1 MRLIRTWREIQAE
14 AAGAVVAVGNFDGV
28 HEGHRAVIGAAVGAA
43 RTASAPAGVLTF
55 EPHPRTWFRPE
66 QDPFRL
72 TPLRSKVRQ
81 LEAQGLD
88 LLYVLPF
95 DEAMATRTAEAFVE
109 DILIGG
115 LQADRV
121 VVGYDFVFGKGRTGS
136 VETLQGYSEAGR
148 FGLTVVPA
156 VDDGTGASY
165 SSTRIRGALRDGDPA
180 TAAALL
186 GRYWEIEGHV
196 LPGDRRG
203 RTIGF
208 PTANLDIGDYLR
220 PRFGVYAV
228 LIALDDPDSAETVWL
243 PGVANLGKRPTIG
256 GDKVLLEVNIF
267 DFDSDIYGRLA
278 RVRLV
283 DYVRPETKFDG
294 LDALKAQIAKD
305 AAAARRII
313 AALPAGRR

>member
-1 MRLIRTWREIQAE
+1 MRLIRTWRDARAA

-28 HEGHRAVIGAAVGAA
+28 HEGHRAVIGAAVEGARKA
-43 RTASAPAGVLTF
+43 GAPAGVLTF
-55 EPHPRTWFRPE
+55 EPHPRTWFRPG
-66 QDPFRL
+66 QNPFRL

-81 LEAQGLD
+81 LEALDLD

-115 LQADRV
+115 LQVSRV
-121 VVGYDFVFGKGRTGS
+121 VVGYDFAFGKGRTGS
-136 VETLQGYSEAGR
+136 VETLQDYSGAGR
-148 FGLTVVPA
+148 FDLTVVPA
-156 VDDGTGASY
+156 VDDGTGAGY

-180 TAAALL
+180 AAAALL

-228 LIALDDPDSAETVWL
+228 LIALDDPDSAGTVWL
-243 PGVANLGKRPTIG
+243 PGVANLGERPTIG
-256 GDKVLLEVNIF
+256 DDKVLLEVNIF

>member
-1 MRLIRTWREIQAE
+1 MRLIRTWRDVQAE

-28 HEGHRAVIGAAVGAA
+28 HEGHRTVIGAAVAAA
-43 RTASAPAGVLTF
+43 RTAGAPVGVLTF

-81 LEAQGLD
+81 LEALGID

-109 DILIGG
+109 DILIGD
-115 LQADRV
+115 LQVSGV

-165 SSTRIRGALRDGDPA
+165 SSTRIRGACATATRQPPQPCWAGTGRSRAMCCPA
-180 TAAALL
+180 TGAAGPSAF
-186 GRYWEIEGHV
+186 
-196 LPGDRRG
+196 RR
-203 RTIGF
+203 RTWI
-208 PTANLDIGDYLR
+208 
-220 PRFGVYAV
+220 
-228 LIALDDPDSAETVWL
+228 SA
-243 PGVANLGKRPTIG
+243 TIC
-256 GDKVLLEVNIF
+256 
-267 DFDSDIYGRLA
+267 A
-278 RVRLV
+278 
-283 DYVRPETKFDG
+283 
-294 LDALKAQIAKD
+294 
-305 AAAARRII
+305 
-313 AALPAGRR
+313 PASESMPF

>member
-1 MRLIRTWREIQAE
+1 MRLIRSWRDVQAE
-14 AAGAVVAVGNFDGV
+14 AAGAAVAVGNFDGV
-28 HEGHRAVIGAAVGAA
+28 HEGHRAVIAGAVDAA
-43 RTASAPAGVLTF
+43 RAAGAPAGVLTF

-66 QDPFRL
+66 QVAFRL

-81 LEAQGLD
+81 LEGLGLD

-95 DEAMATRTAEAFVE
+95 DEAMATRPAEAFVE

-115 LQADRV
+115 LQVGRI

-136 VETLQGYSEAGR
+136 VETLQRYSGAGR

-165 SSTRIRGALRDGDPA
+165 SSTRIRQALRDGDPA
-180 TAAALL
+180 AAAALL

-243 PGVANLGKRPTIG
+243 PGVANLGQRPTIG
-256 GDKVLLEVNIF
+256 DDKVLLEVNIF

>member
-1 MRLIRTWREIQAE
+1 MRLIRTWREFQAG
-14 AAGAVVAVGNFDGV
+14 AAGAVVAAGNFDGV
-28 HEGHRAVIGAAVGAA
+28 HEGHRAVIGAAVEAA
-43 RTASAPAGVLTF
+43 RAAGAPTGVLTF
-55 EPHPRTWFRPE
+55 EPHPRSWFRPE
-66 QDPFRL
+66 QPPFRL

-81 LEAQGLD
+81 LEALGLD

-95 DEAMATRTAEAFVE
+95 DEEMAGRTAEAFVE
-109 DILIGG
+109 EILIDG
-115 LQADRV
+115 LGVSRV
-121 VVGYDFVFGKGRTGS
+121 VVGYDFAFGRDRGGS
-136 VETLQGYSEAGR
+136 VATLEAYREAGR
-148 FGLTVVPA
+148 IGLTIVPA
-156 VDDGTGASY
+156 VDDATGASY
-165 SSTRIRGALRDGDPA
+165 SSTRIRQALRDGDPA
-180 TAAALL
+180 AAAALL
-186 GRYWEIEGHV
+186 GRDWEIEGHV

-208 PTANLDIGDYLR
+208 PTANLDVSDYLR
-220 PRFGVYAV
+220 PRYGVYAV
-228 LIALDDPDSAETVWL
+228 LIALDEPGGRAPVWL
-243 PGVANLGKRPTIG
+243 PAVANLGIRPTVG
-256 GDKVLLEVNIF
+256 GDKLLLEVNIF

>member
-1 MRLIRTWREIQAE
+1 MRLIRTWREIRPE
-14 AAGAVVAVGNFDGV
+14 LAGAVVAVGNFDGV
-28 HEGHRAVIGAAVGAA
+28 HEGHRAVIGAAVEAA
-43 RTASAPAGVLTF
+43 RAAGAPAGVLTF

-66 QDPFRL
+66 QPPFRL

-81 LEAQGLD
+81 LESLDID
-88 LLYVLPF
+88 LLCVLPF
-95 DEAMATRTAEAFVE
+95 DEAMAARTAEAFVE
-109 DILIGG
+109 EILVEG
-115 LQADRV
+115 LQIGRI
-121 VVGYDFVFGKGRTGS
+121 VVGYDFAFGKGRNGS
-136 VETLQGYSEAGR
+136 VATLKGYNAAGS

-156 VDDGTGASY
+156 VDDETGGSY
-165 SSTRIRGALRDGDPA
+165 SSTRIREALRDGDPA

-208 PTANLDIGDYLR
+208 PTANLDISDYLR

-228 LIALDDPDSAETVWL
+228 LIALDGAGGGTPAWL

-256 GDKVLLEVNIF
+256 DDKVLLEVNIF
-267 DFDSDIYGRLA
+267 DFDRDIYGRLA
-278 RVRLV
+278 RVRFV
-283 DYVRPETKFDG
+283 DYVRPEKKFDG

-313 AALPAGRR
+313 AALPAGR

>member
-1 MRLIRTWREIQAE
+1 MRLIRTWREVPAD
-14 AAGAVVAVGNFDGV
+14 AAGAAVAIGNFDGV
-28 HEGHRAVIGAAVGAA
+28 HEGHRAVVGAAVEAA
-43 RTASAPAGVLTF
+43 RTAGAPAGVLTF
-55 EPHPRTWFRPE
+55 EPHPRTWFRPG
-66 QDPFRL
+66 QPPFRL

-81 LEAQGLD
+81 LEALGVD
-88 LLYVLPF
+88 LLFVLPF
-95 DEAMATRTAEAFVE
+95 DEAMAGRTAEAFVD
-109 DILIGG
+109 DILVGG
-115 LQADRV
+115 LGVGRV
-121 VVGYDFVFGKGRTGS
+121 VVGYDFVFGKGRSGA
-136 VETLQGYSEAGR
+136 VATLEGYRAAGR

-156 VDDGTGASY
+156 VDDETGGSY
-165 SSTRIRGALRDGDPA
+165 SSTRIRQALRDGDPA

-208 PTANLDIGDYLR
+208 PTANLDISDYLR

-228 LIALDDPDSAETVWL
+228 LIALDEPGGGPPVWL

-256 GDKVLLEVNIF
+256 DDKVLLEVNIF
-267 DFDSDIYGRLA
+267 DFDREIYGRLA
-278 RVRLV
+278 RVRFV
-283 DYVRPETKFDG
+283 DYVRPERKFEG

-313 AALPAGRR
+313 AALPAGR

>member
-28 HEGHRAVIGAAVGAA
+28 HEGHRAVIGAAVEAA
-43 RTASAPAGVLTF
+43 RTVGAPSGVLTF

-66 QDPFRL
+66 QSPFRL

-81 LEAQGLD
+81 LEALGID

-95 DEAMATRTAEAFVE
+95 DETMAGRTAEAFVE
-109 DILIGG
+109 EILVEG
-115 LQADRV
+115 LGVSRI
-121 VVGYDFVFGKGRTGS
+121 VVGYDFVFGKGRGGS
-136 VETLQGYSEAGR
+136 VATLEGYTAAGR

-156 VDDGTGASY
+156 VDDETGGSY
-165 SSTRIRGALRDGDPA
+165 SSTRIRQALRDGDPA

-186 GRYWEIEGHV
+186 GRFWEIEGHV

-208 PTANLDIGDYLR
+208 PTANLDISDYLR

-228 LIALDDPDSAETVWL
+228 LIALDAGGGAPAWL

-256 GDKVLLEVNIF
+256 DDKVLLEVNIF
-267 DFDSDIYGRLA
+267 DFDRDIYGRLA
-278 RVRLV
+278 RVRFV
-283 DYVRPETKFDG
+283 DYVRPEKKFDG

-313 AALPAGRR
+313 AALPAGR